1 MSGSTFDFRRGTGSV
16 RDNRTAALARTWW
29 LLVLRGLA
37 AMIFGVIALLNPG
50 LALSSLVFVY
60 GIYALVDGSFTV
72 AAAIRAAT
80 HHGSWAMLL
89 LEGVSGIAIGA
100 AALILPAVFIGVA
113 VYVLAAWAIVT
124 GVLLLATA
132 FRLHAG
138 RGGWLAG
145 LGGVLSIVWGV
156 LLLANPFAGAVV
168 LTIWL
173 AAYALIFG
181 VTMIAFGMR
190 LRRKHAV

>member
-1 MSGSTFDFRRGTGSV
+1 MSGSTVGYGRGV
-16 RDNRTAALARTWW
+16 RENRTAALARTWW

-37 AMIFGVIALLNPG
+37 AVIFGVVAFLEPV
-50 LALSSLVFVY
+50 AAVASLVFVY
-60 GIYALVDGSFTV
+60 GIYAVVDGSFTA

-80 HHGSWAMLL
+80 HHGSWALL
-89 LEGVSGIAIGA
+89 MLEGVSGIAVGA
-100 AALILPAVFIGVA
+100 AALLLPAVFIGVA
-113 VYVLAAWAIVT
+113 VYILAAWAIVT
-124 GVLLLATA
+124 GVLLLATS

-145 LGGVLSIVWGV
+145 FGGLLSIVWGV

-181 VTMIAFGMR
+181 VTMIAFGLR

>member
-1 MSGSTFDFRRGTGSV
+1 MSGTTMGYGGGSV

-37 AMIFGVIALLNPG
+37 AVIFAVVAFMEPVTAL
-50 LALSSLVFVY
+50 ASLVFVY
-60 GIYALVDGSFTV
+60 GVYAFVDGAFTI

-80 HHGSWAMLL
+80 HHGSWGMLL
-89 LEGVSGIAIGA
+89 LEGLSGIAMGLV
-100 AALILPAVFIGVA
+100 ALVAPATFIGVGI
-113 VYVLAAWAIVT
+113 YILGGWAIVT

-145 LGGVLSIVWGV
+145 LAGALSALWG
-156 LLLANPFAGAVV
+156 LMLIAAPFSGAVV

-173 AAYALIFG
+173 AAYALVFG

-190 LRRKHAV
+190 LRRMHAS

>member
-1 MSGSTFDFRRGTGSV
+1 MSGSTVGYGRGV
-16 RDNRTAALARTWW
+16 RENRTAALARTWW

-37 AMIFGVIALLNPG
+37 AVIFGVVAFLEPV
-50 LALSSLVFVY
+50 AAVASLVFVY
-60 GIYALVDGSFTV
+60 GIYAVVDGSFTV

-80 HHGSWAMLL
+80 HHGSWALL
-89 LEGVSGIAIGA
+89 MLEGVSGIAVGA
-100 AALILPAVFIGVA
+100 AALLLPAVFIGVA
-113 VYVLAAWAIVT
+113 VYILAAWAIVT
-124 GVLLLATA
+124 GVLLLATS

-145 LGGVLSIVWGV
+145 LGGLLSIVWGV

-181 VTMIAFGMR
+181 VTMIAFGLR

>member
-1 MSGSTFDFRRGTGSV
+1 MSGSTVGYGRGV
-16 RDNRTAALARTWW
+16 RENRTAALARTWW

-37 AMIFGVIALLNPG
+37 AVIFGVVAFLEPV
-50 LALSSLVFVY
+50 AAVASLVFVY
-60 GIYALVDGSFTV
+60 GIYAVVDGSFTA

-80 HHGSWAMLL
+80 HHGSWALL
-89 LEGVSGIAIGA
+89 MLEGVSGIAVGA
-100 AALILPAVFIGVA
+100 AALLLPAVFIGVA
-113 VYVLAAWAIVT
+113 VYILAAWAIVT
-124 GVLLLATA
+124 GVLLLATS

-145 LGGVLSIVWGV
+145 LGGLLSIVWGV

-181 VTMIAFGMR
+181 VTMIAFGLR